1 MCASLSVSVNV
12 LCVRCNCHSLSLC
25 VCVLQSLCVCV
36 CCLFAGNEFPYVRKD
51 LSLDLDAAPNTLAI
65 SHVSGSEGPLV
76 AVGGRKSEDGQMDK

>member
-1 MCASLSVSVNV
+1 M
-12 LCVRCNCHSLSLC
+12 
-25 VCVLQSLCVCV
+25 